1 MNNGIERI
9 IQPFGEKTKRQIS
22 DPGRLA
28 KVLESEGVHSIYP
41 VTVDLH
47 GRGRGPRVSIRQL
60 SQLCSVGQSTDGSSI
75 EPFGSIEKSDAR
87 IKVDCGSVYRLPGYH
102 GIAIGFGNVVD
113 PVTGMANP
121 GCFRTQLIRLL
132 AEAEKEFHLTFLG
145 GLEVELFLRLL
156 NGSLE
161 DPWVKGVGD
170 TDGFQRL
177 PDQDPLFEVVD
188 SILGGLAAAGLHV
201 IVAHTEVAPRQVEIN
216 TAATDLVSAAQ
227 DYMVLRIGVKE
238 LARLAGYKAIFQA
251 KPREK
256 CNGSGLHTHLS
267 VKDAKTDKNALFNAD
282 RTFTEIGG
290 HFFGG
295 LYECAPALSFL
306 GNLRQEDWLRLA
318 APGFEAPVSNAFG
331 WANRTCSFRLTGNT
345 HDSYHVEFRVPSP
358 GSAHPL
364 ALYIGMLGAGLWGIE
379 KGLKAPE
386 VIDFNAYENPERV
399 GKLPRSRDE
408 AQAAFAN
415 CEVMQKAFTEV
426 QFNALAT
433 MK

>member
-1 MNNGIERI
+1 MGHAEKIL
-9 IQPFGEKTKRQIS
+9 PFSEVSRTNIS
-22 DPGRLA
+22 DPIRLA
-28 KVLESEGVHSIYP
+28 EVLENIGIYSIYP
-41 VTVDLH
+41 VIVDTR

-60 SQLCSVGQSTDGSSI
+60 PQLCGDGQSTDGSSI
-75 EPFGSIEKSDAR
+75 PPYGIIHASDVR
-87 IKVDCGSVYRLPGYH
+87 IVVDPTAVYQLPGYP
-102 GIAIGFGNVVD
+102 GVAIGFGNAVD
-113 PVTGMANP
+113 PVNRQPNP
-121 GCFRTQLIRLL
+121 GCFRTRLGELLL
-132 AEAEKEFHLTFLG
+132 AAKSENNLTFLG
-145 GLEVELFLRLL
+145 GLETECFLRPLD
-156 NGSLE
+156 GSLE
-161 DPWVKGVGD
+161 DNWVKGVDDKGNY
-170 TDGFQRL
+170 QRL
-177 PDQDPLFEVVD
+177 PDQDPLFDAVD
-188 SILGGLAAAGLHV
+188 SMLGGLAAAGLH
-201 IVAHTEVAPRQVEIN
+201 ITVAHTEVAPRQIEIN
-216 TAATDLVSAAQ
+216 TAATDLIHAAQ
-227 DYMVLRIGVKE
+227 DYMVLRIGIKK
-238 LARLAGYKAIFQA
+238 LAAQVGFKAIFQA

-267 VKDAKTDKNALFNAD
+267 AKDVSTDKNALFNAD

-318 APGFEAPVSNAFG
+318 APGYEAPVSNAFG

-358 GSAHPL
+358 GSTHAF

-386 VIDFNAYENPERV
+386 VIDFNAYEHPDRV

-408 AQAAFAN
+408 AQAAFAD
-415 CEVMQKAFTEV
+415 CEVMKLAFNEV